1 MEDGGTRWRTDLKA
15 ELRAVA
21 SLQGAHLCQSVWEEN
36 PEGRRHKSGA
46 ELEGMA
52 VICGPRQGPL
62 REALWEEIC
71 ADASVNLG
79 SSPSVG
85 AQRALLAQAGPL
97 LSLKQP

>member
-1 MEDGGTRWRTDLKA
+1 M
-15 ELRAVA
+15 
-21 SLQGAHLCQSVWEEN
+21 WEEN
-36 PEGRRHKSGA
+36 PEGHRHKSGA

-52 VICGPRQGPL
+52 VIWAHDACGWELRQGPL

-85 AQRALLAQAGPL
+85 A
-97 LSLKQP
+97 

>member
-1 MEDGGTRWRTDLKA
+1 M
-15 ELRAVA
+15 
-21 SLQGAHLCQSVWEEN
+21 WEEN
-36 PEGRRHKSGA
+36 PEGHRHNSGA

-85 AQRALLAQAGPL
+85 A
-97 LSLKQP
+97 

>member
-15 ELRAVA
+15 ELR
-21 SLQGAHLCQSVWEEN
+21 EEN
-36 PEGRRHKSGA
+36 PEGHRHKSGA

-85 AQRALLAQAGPL
+85 A
-97 LSLKQP
+97 